1 MSRILSFQGRRDL
14 CLKELLAILLIAVSL
29 FIYYKDTLKS
39 VGKELV
45 MLSPSSAK
53 LIGIRR
59 NIAPSQVLMK
69 VGVPAA
75 DWPEFIARNHIDPN
89 PKDVDQSSGFL
100 SLDDGFWDPKPMTRP
115 CT

>member
-1 MSRILSFQGRRDL
+1 
-14 CLKELLAILLIAVSL
+14 
-29 FIYYKDTLKS
+29 
-39 VGKELV
+39 
-45 MLSPSSAK
+45 
-53 LIGIRR
+53 
-59 NIAPSQVLMK
+59 MK